1 MYTITEKIEI
11 AASAIRFDARKR
23 GINPNNGELD
33 RHTAHLLWEE
43 RAAREERMQNPNS
56 HNYNPDIGKTVASEF
71 LTEATERQFKRVINL
86 AVKQA
91 FRW

>member
-1 MYTITEKIEI
+1 MRLAEYEMYTVTEKIEI
-11 AASAIRFDARKR
+11 AASAIRFDARKL
-23 GINPNNGELD
+23 GINPNDGGLSKGA
-33 RHTAHLLWEE
+33 AHDLWEE
-43 RAAREERMQNPNS
+43 RAAREDKPGMV
-56 HNYNPDIGKTVASEF
+56 KTVASEF